1 MAATGC
7 SKNATHV
14 EEFLLAG
21 LHILPELKLFFCVIF
36 LMIYVLTLAGNSL
49 IVVTVSASDHLR
61 SPMFF
66 LLSNFSFL
74 EIWYA
79 TSTAPSMLSG
89 ILADGSSISF
99 AGCLMQFYFFTCFAT
114 IECFL
119 LTVMAYDRYTAI
131 CFPLHYT
138 TLMDRRQCLK
148 LISIAW
154 VGGLTNNLL
163 TLILLCKSKFS
174 GEKMINH
181 FFCEFAPLIKAACS
195 DTSFIEF
202 YAFFCSFV
210 ILIAPFILIIMS
222 YAYIMSAILKIPS
235 ANGRHKAFSTCS
247 SHLAVVSSYFGPLIA
262 VYATPRTE
270 GSRNLSNALSLLYS
284 AITPLLN
291 PVIYTLRNK
300 EIREAWRKAFQK
312 TP

>member
-14 EEFLLAG
+14 EEFLLVG
-21 LHILPELKLFFCVIF
+21 INILPEMKQFFFVIF
-36 LMIYVLTLAGNSL
+36 LMIYVLTLAGNSI
-49 IVVTVSASDHLR
+49 IVVTVFSSNHLH
-61 SPMFF
+61 SPMFY

-74 EIWYA
+74 EIWYS

-89 ILADGSSISF
+89 ILADGSRISF

-148 LISIAW
+148 LMSIAW
-154 VGGLTNNLL
+154 AGGFTLPLV
-163 TLILLCKSKFS
+163 TLILLCRLKFS
-174 GEKMINH
+174 GEKLINH
-181 FFCEFAPLIKAACS
+181 FFCEFAPLLKATCS
-195 DTSFIEF
+195 DTSFIEV
-202 YAFFCSFV
+202 YVFCISFV
-210 ILIAPFILIIMS
+210 VLLVPFILIIMS

-235 ANGRHKAFSTCS
+235 ATGRHKAFSTCS
-247 SHLAVVSSYFGPLIA
+247 SHITVVSAYFGPLIA
-262 VYATPRTE
+262 IYATPTTE
-270 GSRNLSNALSLLYS
+270 SSRILSKVLSVVYS

-291 PVIYTLRNK
+291 PIIYTLRNK
-300 EIREAWRKAFQK
+300 EIRAAWRKAFHK
-312 TP
+312 TS